1 MSISKTTPPEVGS
14 YAGAAVTVATS
25 LTLTQAGVIVGIF
38 TALLTFLLNAWYTR
52 ERNTRERQQA
62 EREQL
67 HADIERQVKDLER
80 REREVRLAQLLA
92 QLQAPEVK
100 PHFPLEPK
108 P

>member
-25 LTLTQAGVIVGIF
+25 LTLTQFGVIVGIF

-52 ERNTRERQQA
+52 ERNARERQQA

-67 HADIERQVKDLER
+67 HADIERQVVDLER

-100 PHFPLEPK
+100 PYCPPQEKL
-108 P
+108 

>member
-25 LTLTQAGVIVGIF
+25 LTLTQFGVIVGIF

-52 ERNTRERQQA
+52 ERNSR
-62 EREQL
+62 EREQNAREHL
-67 HADIERQVKDLER
+67 LADLER
-80 REREVRLAQLLA
+80 REREVRLAQFLA

-100 PHFPLEPK
+100 PYCPTQEK

>member
-25 LTLTQAGVIVGIF
+25 LTLTQFGVIVGIF
-38 TALLTFLLNAWYTR
+38 TALLTFLLNAWYTHQRNSR
-52 ERNTRERQQA
+52 ENRLA
-62 EREQL
+62 E
-67 HADIERQVKDLER
+67 LECH
-80 REREVRLAQLLA
+80 EREVRLAQFLA

-100 PHFPLEPK
+100 PYCPPLEK

>member
-14 YAGAAVTVATS
+14 YTGALVTVVTS
-25 LTLTQAGVIVGIF
+25 LTLTQFGVIVGIF

-52 ERNTRERQQA
+52 ERNTREREQNA
-62 EREQL
+62 RENL
-67 HADIERQVKDLER
+67 LADLER
-80 REREVRLAQLLA
+80 REREVRLAQFLA

-100 PHFPLEPK
+100 PYCPTQEK

>member
-14 YAGAAVTVATS
+14 YTGALVTVVTS
-25 LTLTQAGVIVGIF
+25 LTLTQFGVIVGIF

-92 QLQAPEVK
+92 QLQAPEAK
-100 PHFPLEPK
+100 PHLPK
-108 P
+108 MEKP